1 MVRIYEYVLKRCLTN
16 NHYAYMVYV
25 FEHNLSICIHV
36 RYVYMC
42 LPLSQLYT
50 SAGSNTERVLLG
62 GFLPFSIHTVLLVEY
77 RRNFRSQTSGQIE
90 KQRWEELD
98 KSQRREEKTRDETRR
113 DERRGE
119 ERRREEKRREEEE
132 EEEKRRRKK
141 KKEERRSEKRKRQ
154 KKQDQGVGK
163 GRKVA
168 KNSVFPMFWGS
179 GRSKSRLAKAAGAE
193 PTGQMRDEKLHAVVA
208 RSRFRSQNSKST
220 SCREHFW
227 DVEMFQK

>member
-90 KQRWEELD
+90 KQRWEESD

-113 DERRGE
+113 EERRGEERRREERRGEEREERRGE
-119 ERRREEKRREEEE
+119 ERRREEKRRR
-132 EEEKRRRKK
+132 RRRKK
-141 KKEERRSEKRKRQ
+141 KKKEEERRKKIREEKASE
-154 KKQDQGVGK
+154 
-163 GRKVA
+163 
-168 KNSVFPMFWGS
+168 
-179 GRSKSRLAKAAGAE
+179 E
-193 PTGQMRDEKLHAVVA
+193 T
-208 RSRFRSQNSKST
+208 RSRCGKR
-220 SCREHFW
+220 
-227 DVEMFQK
+227 